1 MDKSKYKFGMD
12 WLNGVLPYENVG
24 LFFNTLGT
32 FSSKLRF
39 DRWNPCATGMYNYN
53 TRWQLDGKAFFQI
66 AWNVADLEYPFVCDM
81 NHNNNGIFIS
91 ISGDGIRYLSSIGG
105 EQTALCKL
113 LYFLYK
119 NGFKSTRFDTYC
131 DILDK
136 DNVIVPHI
144 QEAFDYVG
152 REQVGKPCIS
162 TRLRRTGTSYNQNF
176 KKFTLRDENNDE
188 FTNIQIGNHSSTL
201 GMCRVYNK
209 LVEVMEERLS
219 DFSERIFEQ
228 YQVDGYWYRMEYEM
242 HKENAAQCFN
252 ALMERCTENNIVL
265 SFEDIFF
272 SAFSRLFSV
281 SVPPTFNYN
290 ISDKRI
296 VSSIWQNF
304 AGEVLDNTIHL
315 VQFVPVPHIKV
326 SVARIRKFMERNA
339 AFLCAIEQVKRTL
352 SDKEL
357 LYQQKLER
365 DKFNER
371 VKYNELRDELLD
383 IRLNSDCRFSSCVDF
398 NEIYEQSNCFAL
410 IQLIL

>member
-1 MDKSKYKFGMD
+1 MDKKLYKFGMD

-24 LFFNTLGT
+24 LFFNTLSS

-39 DRWNPCATGMYNYN
+39 DRWNPCSTGMYNYN
-53 TRWQLDGKAFFQI
+53 TRWQLDGQAFFQI
-66 AWNVADLEYPFVCDM
+66 AWNISDVETPFLCDM
-81 NHNNNGIFIS
+81 NHNNSGIFIS

-113 LYFLYK
+113 LFFLYK
-119 NGFKSTRFDTYC
+119 NGFKATRFDTYC

-136 DNVIVPHI
+136 DNVIIPHI
-144 QEAFDYVG
+144 QEAFEYVG

-188 FTNIQIGNHSSTL
+188 FTNIQIGNHGSTL

-209 LVEVMEERLS
+209 LVEVMEKRLS

-228 YQVDGYWYRMEYEM
+228 YEVDGYWYRMEYEM

-272 SAFSRLFSV
+272 SAFNRLFKV
-281 SVPPTFNYN
+281 SCIPTINYK
-290 ISDKRI
+290 IADCPSE
-296 VSSIWQNF
+296 IWQNF

-315 VQFVPVPHIKV
+315 VQFKPVPYVRV

-339 AFLCAIEQVKRTL
+339 AFLCAIEHVKRTL

-371 VKYNELRDELLD
+371 VKYNELRDE
-383 IRLNSDCRFSSCVDF
+383 IHNIEFNNNVRFLVQDF
-398 NEIYEQSNCFAL
+398 NDIYEQTNCFA
-410 IQLIL
+410 IIG

>member
-12 WLNGVLPYENVG
+12 WLNGVLPYRNVG
-24 LFFNTLGT
+24 LFFNILSS

-39 DRWNPCATGMYNYN
+39 ERWNPCSTGMYNYS
-53 TRWQLDGKAFFQI
+53 TRWQLDGNASFQI
-66 AWNVADLEYPFVCDM
+66 AWNPISFESPFAANMD
-81 NHNNNGIFIS
+81 HNNSGIFIS

-113 LYFLYK
+113 LFFLYN
-119 NGFKSTRFDTYC
+119 NGFKATRFDTYC

-144 QEAFDYVG
+144 QEAFEYVG

-188 FTNIQIGNHSSTL
+188 FTNIQIGNHGSSL

-219 DFSERIFEQ
+219 DFSECIFEQ

-252 ALMERCTENNIVL
+252 ALMERCDENNIVL

-304 AGEVLDNTIHL
+304 LGEILDNTIHL
-315 VQFVPVPHIKV
+315 VQFEPVPHIKV
-326 SVARIRKFMERNA
+326 SIARIRKFMERNA
-339 AFLCAIEQVKRTL
+339 AFLYAIDEVKKTM
-352 SDKEL
+352 SDREL
-357 LYQQKLER
+357 NDQKLLEKQ
-365 DKFNER
+365 KFKDR
-371 VKYNELRDELLD
+371 IRYNELRDEILD
-383 IRLNSDCRFSSCVDF
+383 VKLNSDRRYHLVDF
-398 NEIYEQSNCFAL
+398 NDIYVQSDCYSML
-410 IQLIL
+410 